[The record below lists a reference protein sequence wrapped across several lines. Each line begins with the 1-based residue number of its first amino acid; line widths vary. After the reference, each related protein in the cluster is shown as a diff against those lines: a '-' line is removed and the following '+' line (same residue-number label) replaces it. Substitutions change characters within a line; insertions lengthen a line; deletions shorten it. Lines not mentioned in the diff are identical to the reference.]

1 MTVKLLSYKIW
12 TFVSLYQM
20 VCSCGFEDLNFFQAL
35 FTKDR
40 CSHQTG
46 KETAS
51 KGVHDRSIT
60 TRPWLKESLSLLIA
74 NVLFFTQKGEC
85 AVNSN
90 LNMSPNMLTILV
102 AIVHTQ
108 KHLLLRFPLLAPS
121 L

>member
-1 MTVKLLSYKIW
+1 MTVKLLSYKIS

-60 TRPWLKESLSLLIA
+60 TRP
-74 NVLFFTQKGEC
+74 
-85 AVNSN
+85 
-90 LNMSPNMLTILV
+90 
-102 AIVHTQ
+102 
-108 KHLLLRFPLLAPS
+108 
-121 L
+121 